1 MTIFKEEIKIS
12 FFLMKNVSVTFSRIA
27 DSSSFCVE
35 LQTFFMS
42 YKKKQKKKK
51 KKKRKMEEDKKRF
64 TDKTVVSK
72 GMK

>member
-42 YKKKQKKKK
+42 YKKKKKK